1 MDARMTRRALPTIP
15 WADLPDNYR
24 SILRELGHTKQ
35 TYEKIQQADE
45 LLQEVNRSM
54 RRRRAATKY
63 CVGSVVGPA
72 DIIWRRR

>member
-1 MDARMTRRALPTIP
+1 MTRCALPTEP
-15 WADLPDNYR
+15 WSELPEDYR
-24 SILRELGHTKQ
+24 RTLRELGHTKQ
-35 TYEKIQQADE
+35 TYEKVQQADE
-45 LLQEVNRSM
+45 LLRQVNQSM

>member
-1 MDARMTRRALPTIP
+1 MTRRALPTEP
-15 WADLPDNYR
+15 WSELPADYR
-24 SILRELGHTKQ
+24 SLLRELGHTKR
-35 TYEKIQQADE
+35 TYEKVQAADE